1 MRHLVIHASSG
12 DSRTPLMP
20 CCVDFK
26 SARHWNSRADASNR
40 SNRGSLVRMDP
51 QKTGLD
57 NIIDISSYNDDNNN
71 NNSNNNNI
79 NDNDNNKNYSTTT
92 RTTTIKANNNGCV
105 SRNTA
110 IL

>member
-1 MRHLVIHASSG
+1 MRYLVIHASSG

-40 SNRGSLVRMDP
+40 NNRGSLVRMDP
-51 QKTGLD
+51 KQIGLD
-57 NIIDISSYNDDNNN
+57 NIIDISSYNDDN

>member
-1 MRHLVIHASSG
+1 MRYLVIHASSG

-51 QKTGLD
+51 NKIGLD
-57 NIIDISSYNDDNNN
+57 NIIDISSYNDDN